1 MISGFGSRRR
11 KVVVA
16 AALSTLAVLGA
27 TGFLLRD
34 PMPRFMARR
43 STLASVSEGR
53 RSTEGGS
60 ELRSVH
66 LVARSGLAVDVTIR
80 RQLGD
85 SARRLPLVVVLGG
98 HLTGA
103 DAARQVGET
112 PGLVVAAM
120 SYPFQ
125 GDPRPSATT
134 FLMEIPKIRAAF
146 LDTPPALMLAL
157 DYLMTQPDVDTGHVE
172 AVGVSLGAPFVT
184 IAGAL
189 DQRIHRVWAV
199 HGSGGSYAPLEAN
212 MRRTIGFAPLRALA
226 ASIANVIIAGPRLAP
241 ENWVRQI
248 SPRPFVMVNAS
259 DDERLPRS
267 SVDALFLAASQ
278 PKEQVWMSGKHVHGD
293 QPTIQRLVEIVMT
306 RVREGVPPIA
316 ATGP

>member
-1 MISGFGSRRR
+1 MGSGLWSRKSR
-11 KVVVA
+11 VVGIVA
-16 AALSTLAVLGA
+16 LPVLASLGA
-27 TGFLLRD
+27 IGFLLRD
-34 PMPRFMARR
+34 PMPRFTSRR
-43 STLASVSEGR
+43 SMLASIDEGQWVA
-53 RSTEGGS
+53 EGKS

-80 RQLGD
+80 RPLSD
-85 SARRLPLVVVLGG
+85 STRRLPLVVVLGG

-103 DAARQVGET
+103 DAARLVGET

-120 SYPFQ
+120 SYPFY
-125 GDPRPSATT
+125 GDPRPSAAT
-134 FLMEIPKIRAAF
+134 FLKEIPKIRAAF
-146 LDTPPALMLAL
+146 LDTPPALILAL
-157 DYLMTQPDVDTGHVE
+157 DYLLARPDVDTGHVE

-189 DQRIHRVWAV
+189 DERIHRVWAV

-241 ENWVRQI
+241 ENWVAQI
-248 SPRPFVMVNAS
+248 APRPFMMVNAS

-267 SVDALFLAASQ
+267 SVEALFLAASQ

-293 QPTIQRLVEIVMT
+293 QPTIKRLVDIVMT
-306 RVREGVPPIA
+306 RVREGVPPV